1 MEKKKKSI
9 PSKDRTEWRQI
20 LNGEIQ
26 HQFSNYVLQLQF
38 HQAQK
43 DIKKKKIN
51 LEDAVNNLYDLCAK
65 YTLAVQID
73 LKQIFKSW

>member
-1 MEKKKKSI
+1 MEKKKKTI
-9 PSKDRTEWRQI
+9 PPKERTEWRKI

-43 DIKKKKIN
+43 DIKRKKIDIEQAISN
-51 LEDAVNNLYDLCAK
+51 IYELCSK

-73 LKQIFKSW
+73 LRQIFKSW